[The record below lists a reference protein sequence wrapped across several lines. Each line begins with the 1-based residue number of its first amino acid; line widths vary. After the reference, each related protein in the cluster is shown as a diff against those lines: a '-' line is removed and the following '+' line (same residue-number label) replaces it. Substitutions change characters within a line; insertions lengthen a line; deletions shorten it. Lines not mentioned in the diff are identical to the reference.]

1 VINTNNNA
9 IQTTPAEAIPEISAV
24 DSGGELLDAAVIK
37 EFVSKMSKEDDK
49 LGLALDVLDEDDD
62 KLEEDVK
69 EEIPENDAAELIH
82 GDMVTDAELEEL
94 TLPNGVLELSLE
106 DEGLGDMLLVDVL
119 VGSLEEVGS
128 DVGTNEQLGN
138 QFEVPIC
145 LILTTL
151 IMLLE

>member
-1 VINTNNNA
+1 
-9 IQTTPAEAIPEISAV
+9 
-24 DSGGELLDAAVIK
+24 
-37 EFVSKMSKEDDK
+37 MSKEDDK

-128 DVGTNEQLGN
+128 DVGTNGQLGN

-145 LILTTL
+145 MI
-151 IMLLE
+151 